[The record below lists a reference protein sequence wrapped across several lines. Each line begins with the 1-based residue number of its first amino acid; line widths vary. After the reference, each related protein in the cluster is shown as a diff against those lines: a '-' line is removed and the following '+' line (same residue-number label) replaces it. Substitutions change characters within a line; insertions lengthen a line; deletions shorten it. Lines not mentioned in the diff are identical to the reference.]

1 MGLIQVEW
9 LLHTFLKLPVIK
21 FCLEDFSNSE
31 YLFIAAFVSDQF
43 FITSYPDKPKIDY
56 GFFIKRPPLGEAIK
70 RLEKVSAWE
79 PKVMY
84 Y

>member
-1 MGLIQVEW
+1 
-9 LLHTFLKLPVIK
+9 
-21 FCLEDFSNSE
+21 
-31 YLFIAAFVSDQF
+31 VSDQF